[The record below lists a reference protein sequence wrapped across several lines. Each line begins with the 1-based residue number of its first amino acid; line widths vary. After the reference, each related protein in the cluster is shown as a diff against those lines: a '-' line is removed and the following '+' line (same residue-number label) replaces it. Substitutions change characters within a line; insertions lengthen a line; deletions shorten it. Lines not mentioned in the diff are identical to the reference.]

1 MLSLTEEQIAFIEKD
16 IRVRGITSPDLSID
30 LLDHICCLI
39 ENELDEYRNFEIVYQ
54 QTLLLF
60 GEKGLKEIQDETNRL
75 LTFKHYYFMNSTMKI
90 SGYVS
95 SMLILIGSFFKFQ
108 HWPGA
113 NVMIVVGVFFLAT
126 LFLPLLFILKFKS
139 TEENN
144 RSIVLSII
152 GFISSLLI
160 CVGILFRILHWPGAR
175 IMIIIGC
182 VLLLLGYLPI
192 YILSIYK
199 NTTNKINATAT
210 IILIIAGVG
219 LIVTESGTGLSK
231 TTSDSFWRGVTESN
245 ELLKFN
251 INESKKNYQI
261 ILAKQNTDS
270 IKVMKLKALQLAT
283 DTIIQFTTN
292 MKAYLISKTEEGL
305 TQAQAEK
312 INLDALR
319 SSGHG
324 NLLTEMLLSEGNA
337 KTLYTAQALK
347 VKIENYKQTIDRLSP
362 NVDLNNLNTNKIMVY
377 GEQVD
382 WAKSNFEKLP
392 LAMVVYNLI
401 RIELSIKAVE
411 SAALFQ
417 IQ

>member
-312 INLDALR
+312 INLDILR
-319 SSGHG
+319 SSGYG
-324 NLLTEMLLSEGNA
+324 DVLTEMLLSEGNA
-337 KTLYTAQALK
+337 KSLYTAQALK
-347 VKIENYKQTIDRLSP
+347 VKIENYKQKIDRLSP

-382 WAKSNFEKLP
+382 WAISNFEKLP
-392 LAMVVYNLI
+392 LPLVIYNLI

>member
-1 MLSLTEEQIAFIEKD
+1 MLSLTEEQIAFIEND
-16 IRVRGITSPDLSID
+16 IKVRGITSPDLSID

-39 ENELDEYRNFEIVYQ
+39 ENELDEYRNFETVYL

-60 GEKGLKEIQDETNRL
+60 GDKGLKEIQDETNRL

-113 NVMIVVGVFFLAT
+113 NVMILIGVFLLAT
-126 LFLPLLFILKFKS
+126 LFMPLLFILKFKS
-139 TEENN
+139 SAENN
-144 RSIVLSII
+144 RSIVLSVI
-152 GFISSLLI
+152 GFIASLAI
-160 CVGILFRILHWPGAR
+160 CIGILFRILHWPGAR
-175 IMIIIGC
+175 MIIITGC

-219 LIVTESGTGLSK
+219 LFITESGTGLSK
-231 TTSDSFWRGVTESN
+231 TTSDSFWRGVTEN
-245 ELLKFN
+245 NDLLQFN
-251 INESKKNYQI
+251 INESKKNYKLLISKHSADTNKVIQI
-261 ILAKQNTDS
+261 KALEAATDS
-270 IKVMKLKALQLAT
+270 LL
-283 DTIIQFTTN
+283 FYTTK
-292 MKAYLISKTEEGL
+292 MKAYLISITEEGI
-305 TQAQAEK
+305 TAAQAEK
-312 INLDALR
+312 INLDDLR
-319 SSGHG
+319 TSGWSDQ
-324 NLLTEMLLSEGNA
+324 LTKRLLSEEYA
-337 KTLYTAQALK
+337 SFDFTAQKLK
-347 VKIENYKQTIDRLSP
+347 IKIEQYKQKITTLAPEI
-362 NVDLNNLNTNKIMVY
+362 DLNNLNTNQITVY

-392 LAMVVYNLI
+392 LPLVLYNIIRMELAVKSIEHNVLI
-401 RIELSIKAVE
+401 
-411 SAALFQ
+411 Q

>member
-39 ENELDEYRNFEIVYQ
+39 ENELDEYRNFELVYQ

-95 SMLILIGSFFKFQ
+95 SLMILIGSIFKIE

-113 NVMIVVGVFFLAT
+113 NALILVGVFFLAV
-126 LFLPLLFILKFKS
+126 LFLPLLFILKFKAS
-139 TEENN
+139 EENN
-144 RSIVLSII
+144 RSVVLSII
-152 GFISSLLI
+152 GFVSAILI
-160 CVGILFRILHWPGAR
+160 CVGVLFRILHWPGAR
-175 IMIIIGC
+175 MMIVIAC
-182 VLLLLGYLPI
+182 SLLLLAYLPI

-219 LIVTESGTGLSK
+219 LFITESGTGLSRA
-231 TTSDSFWRGVTESN
+231 TSDSFWRGVTDSN
-245 ELLKFN
+245 DLLKFN
-251 INESKKNYQI
+251 ISESKKCYKI
-261 ILAKQNTDS
+261 IFVKHNTDTG
-270 IKVMKLKALQLAT
+270 IVVKLKQLQTAT
-283 DTIIQFTTN
+283 NAILEYTTK
-292 MKAYLISKTEEGL
+292 MKAYLISKTEEGITL
-305 TQAQAEK
+305 TQAEK

-319 SSGHG
+319 SSGYG
-324 NLLTEMLLSEGNA
+324 NVLTEMLLSEGNA
-337 KTLYTAQALK
+337 KSLYTAQALK
-347 VKIENYKQTIDRLSP
+347 VKIENYKQTVNRLSP

-382 WAKSNFEKLP
+382 WAISNFEKLP
-392 LAMVVYNLI
+392 LSLVIYNLI

>member
-312 INLDALR
+312 INLDILR
-319 SSGHG
+319 SSGYG
-324 NLLTEMLLSEGNA
+324 DVLTEMLLSEGNA
-337 KTLYTAQALK
+337 KSLYTAQALK

-382 WAKSNFEKLP
+382 WAISNFEKLP
-392 LAMVVYNLI
+392 LPLVIYNLI

>member
-1 MLSLTEEQIAFIEKD
+1 MLSLTEEQIAFIEND

-39 ENELDEYRNFEIVYQ
+39 ENELDEYRNFELVYQ

-95 SMLILIGSFFKFQ
+95 SMMILIGSFFKFQ

-270 IKVMKLKALQLAT
+270 IKVMQLKELQLAT
-283 DTIIQFTTN
+283 YTMIQFTTN

-305 TQAQAEK
+305 TEAQAEK
-312 INLDALR
+312 INLDILR
-319 SSGHG
+319 SSGYG
-324 NLLTEMLLSEGNA
+324 DVLTEMLLNDEHESS
-337 KTLYTAQALK
+337 LYTAKKLK
-347 VKIENYKQTIDRLSP
+347 ARIENYKQIIERLSP
-362 NVDLNNLNTNKIMVY
+362 NVDLQNLNTNKINVY
-377 GEQVD
+377 GEQAD
-382 WAKSNFEKLP
+382 WARSNFEKLP
-392 LAMVVYNLI
+392 LPLVIYNVI
-401 RIELSIKAVE
+401 RIELAIKAVE
-411 SAALFQ
+411 SSAINHLQ
-417 IQ
+417 

>member
-75 LTFKHYYFMNSTMKI
+75 LTFKHYYFMNATMKI

-312 INLDALR
+312 INLDILR
-319 SSGHG
+319 SSGYG
-324 NLLTEMLLSEGNA
+324 DVLTEMLLSEGNA
-337 KTLYTAQALK
+337 KSLYTAQALK

-382 WAKSNFEKLP
+382 WAISNFEKLP
-392 LAMVVYNLI
+392 LPLVIYNLI

-411 SAALFQ
+411 SAALFK